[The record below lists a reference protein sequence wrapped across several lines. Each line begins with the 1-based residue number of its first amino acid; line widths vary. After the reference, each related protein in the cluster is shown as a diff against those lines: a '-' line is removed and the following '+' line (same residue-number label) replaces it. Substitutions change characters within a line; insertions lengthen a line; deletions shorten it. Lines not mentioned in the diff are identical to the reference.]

1 MNSSITHIFNQALLT
16 MLRCVEEDAFSW
28 AENPLDSGAGSY
40 DDHNVPR
47 QRLSAL
53 VSEFVSLKSVLLLM
67 MPLCEKKWRID
78 TSAVPRFY
86 DYELH
91 QKGIFPM
98 VIKNKDASIVV
109 DKLPGFPS
117 GVIGKHYSNSEDLLH
132 TLPISA
138 SFITTTQRNI
148 AI

>member
-28 AENPLDSGAGSY
+28 AENPLDSGDGSY
-40 DDHNVPR
+40 DDRNVPR

-67 MPLCEKKWRID
+67 MPLCEKKWGID

-91 QKGIFPM
+91 QKGIFPRLSGSLDSADTFGCFGTDSSLG
-98 VIKNKDASIVV
+98 VPFSIRCLPV
-109 DKLPGFPS
+109 DRGECITDDPWWSL
-117 GVIGKHYSNSEDLLH
+117 
-132 TLPISA
+132 TL
-138 SFITTTQRNI
+138 
-148 AI
+148 